1 MDEQESSGEVSHTS
15 KPIKIGKMTLQQ
27 AIDLG
32 EYRPEYLAN
41 FAEWHTLSVYV
52 QFQLIRKALE
62 IRHRQLITQY
72 AELNN
77 VLDLRTKPH
86 VQHAIK
92 NVEKQLRMFEQDREE
107 LFVRYSN
114 LMAEE

>member
-1 MDEQESSGEVSHTS
+1 MDENEPTIESKTS
-15 KPIKIGKMTLQQ
+15 SVRPKTGKMILQQ

-41 FAEWHTLSVYV
+41 FAEWHTLSVYI
-52 QFQLIRKALE
+52 QFQMIRQALE

-77 VLDLRTKPH
+77 VLDLRNKPH
-86 VQHAIK
+86 VQEAMK
-92 NVEKQLRMFEQDREE
+92 NVEKQLRMFEQNREE

-114 LMAEE
+114 LMADE

>member
-1 MDEQESSGEVSHTS
+1 MDENEPSIETSQKS
-15 KPIKIGKMTLQQ
+15 KPPKTGKMSLQQ
-27 AIDLG
+27 AIDLR
-32 EYRPEYLAN
+32 EYRPEYLTN
-41 FAEWHTLSVYV
+41 FAEWHTLSTYI
-52 QFQLIRKALE
+52 QFQMIRQALE

-77 VLDLRTKPH
+77 VLDLRNKPH
-86 VQHAIK
+86 VQEAMK

-114 LMAEE
+114 LMTDE